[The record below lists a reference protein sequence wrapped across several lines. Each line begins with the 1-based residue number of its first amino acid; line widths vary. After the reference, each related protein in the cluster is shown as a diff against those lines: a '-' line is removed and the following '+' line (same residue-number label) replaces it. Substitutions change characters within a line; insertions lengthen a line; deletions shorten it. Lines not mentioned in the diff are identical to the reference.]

1 MFFHARL
8 PFHYY
13 HFFAAAA
20 ESPVGGSLM
29 RNFPD
34 YHLPA
39 SNMLRV
45 CKTSQQL
52 ETEILIVPGH
62 IHPSHRNSLLQY
74 FERPCCEVFTMNRIY
89 TTIFSSELG
98 SAPAQQPGRNSGCCY
113 RSQTVNS
120 FALSSLQSIRLYT
133 REEVAGMQDNA
144 VLSNLSIQYKFTI
157 CCRIYKSDYARHLF

>member
-1 MFFHARL
+1 
-8 PFHYY
+8 
-13 HFFAAAA
+13 
-20 ESPVGGSLM
+20 
-29 RNFPD
+29 
-34 YHLPA
+34 
-39 SNMLRV
+39 MLRV

-133 REEVAGMQDNA
+133 REEVAG
-144 VLSNLSIQYKFTI
+144 L
-157 CCRIYKSDYARHLF
+157 RILDTGLPLLYVTFVVGCGRFGVNVFCSGQGIK